1 MKTSLKANQLAARTV
16 ALDYEPDGVLD
27 NEVRIGLIALSTDLP
42 IEKDFWR
49 MVPPDR
55 VGIYTTRIPFANP
68 ATHEAL
74 AALAPKIP
82 DAVSLMIPT
91 SRLDAVVFGCTS
103 ATAVIGA
110 ERIAELTRVHRP
122 GIPVTNPASAA
133 LTALKALSARR
144 VAMLAP
150 YPPSVTNTTASFL
163 REAGIGLVDV
173 ACFDIHYDAEVS
185 GVPPEHY
192 VTSAGRLK
200 LDGADALF
208 ISCTATRS
216 ASVIDAIEQ
225 KIGIPVVTS
234 NQAALWHAL
243 ALTGWSTPIRGHG
256 RLLAGPFWPGQ

>member
-1 MKTSLKANQLAARTV
+1 MTELEAIQPAARTI

-27 NEVRIGLIALSTDLP
+27 DEVRIGLIALSTDLP
-42 IEKDFWR
+42 IERDFWR
-49 MVPPDR
+49 MAPRDR

-74 AALAPKIP
+74 AALAPKIS
-82 DAVSLMIPT
+82 DAVSLIIPT

-110 ERIAELTRVHRP
+110 ERIAQLARVHRP

-133 LTALKALSARR
+133 AAALMALSARR
-144 VAMLAP
+144 VAVLAP

-163 REAGIGLVDV
+163 LKAGLELVDV

-185 GVPPEHY
+185 GVPPEHFI
-192 VTSAGRLK
+192 TSASRLNLK
-200 LDGADALF
+200 GADALF

-216 ASVIDAIEQ
+216 ASVIDAIERR
-225 KIGIPVVTS
+225 IGIPVVTS

-243 ALTGWSTPIRGHG
+243 ALAGWSTPIPGHG
-256 RLLAGPFWPGQ
+256 RLLAGEY